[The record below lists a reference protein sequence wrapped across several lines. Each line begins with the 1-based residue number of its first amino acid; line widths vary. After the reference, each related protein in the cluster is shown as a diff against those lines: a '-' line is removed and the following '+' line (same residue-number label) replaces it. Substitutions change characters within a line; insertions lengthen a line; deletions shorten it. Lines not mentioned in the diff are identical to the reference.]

1 MPSWGSLEALVG
13 LQKGPTRAPRV
24 SQDVPKSGKKRDA
37 AASRFLSISGPS
49 WSLLGPL
56 GESLGSSC
64 GPLRRTPRNIIPR
77 AFGMILRGG
86 CFGSPLG
93 VVLGPSWSLLGPP
106 LGRSWDLL
114 GPPRESPPQHRTKS
128 LWYDTAGGC
137 FGGPLGVIWGPFG
150 TFLGPS
156 RSPETSLKGAQD
168 GPKRPPEGSIKG
180 LRNPPGQRGR
190 PTTPQQVFY
199 AFG

>member
-1 MPSWGSLEALVG
+1 MRPSWGS
-13 LQKGPTRAPRV
+13 KRAPRGL
-24 SQDVPKSGKKRDA
+24 QECPKTSPRVAKSEMPRHLA
-37 AASRFLSISGPS
+37 FCPSRAPLGAF
-49 WSLLGPL
+49 WGPL
-56 GESLGSSC
+56 GAFLGSSC
-64 GPLRRTPRNIIPR
+64 GPFGKTPRNIVPR

-156 RSPETSLKGAQD
+156 RSPETSPKGAQE
-168 GPKRPPEGSIKG
+168 GPRRPPEGSIKG
-180 LRNPPGQRGR
+180 LRKLPGQRGR
-190 PTTPQQVFY
+190 PTTPQRVVY